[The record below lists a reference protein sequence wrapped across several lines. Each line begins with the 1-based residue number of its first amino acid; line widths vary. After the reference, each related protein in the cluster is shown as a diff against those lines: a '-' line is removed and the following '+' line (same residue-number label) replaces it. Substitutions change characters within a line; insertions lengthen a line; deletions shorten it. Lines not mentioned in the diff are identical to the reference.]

1 MSDDARDPSP
11 DNGASDEAKAAA
23 TPREPTEI
31 VVYRA
36 GPEAGAG
43 AGAGWHAARDGFG
56 PTPEPRRGWG
66 GRVAALVAVAALIGA
81 VGGSLA
87 ATKFG
92 SALSSGTTQAQAAS
106 ADELKSAREAI
117 ARLEKDLASLKA
129 DAEKTAKARTAQ
141 VSAQVTAQVGKL
153 GERLDKAEKAQDEQ
167 AAKLAKLV
175 EAQDKERKSAAAM
188 ANAAA
193 DVTGS
198 VPKPAARESD
208 RPQVVAGWRLNRI
221 VPGGAE
227 VESGGVRY
235 AVYPGDPLPGI
246 GTVAGLKR
254 GEDGRWAVVTS
265 KGLIVGR

>member
-11 DNGASDEAKAAA
+11 DNGTNDEAKAAV

-31 VVYRA
+31 VVYRGGA
-36 GPEAGAG
+36 DAGAG
-43 AGAGWHAARDGFG
+43 GGAGWHAARDGFG

-87 ATKFG
+87 ATTFG
-92 SALSSGTTQAQAAS
+92 SALSSETTKVQVTAQAAS

-117 ARLEKDLASLKA
+117 ARLEKELAGVKA

-141 VSAQVTAQVGKL
+141 FGKL

-175 EAQDKERKSAAAM
+175 EAQDKDRKTAA
-188 ANAAA
+188 AAA

-198 VPKPAARESD
+198 VPKPAAAREPD

-235 AVYPGDPLPGI
+235 AVYPGDPLPGV